1 MNNIDLSSK
10 LNGVCM
16 VAKHRVDL
24 NADLGEGCANDEALL
39 QLVSSANIACGFHA
53 GDAQTM
59 LQSVRWALK
68 YGVAIGA
75 HPSFPDR
82 ENFGRTAMQLP
93 PETVFAQV
101 VYQLGALAAIA
112 LAEGGKMVH
121 VKPHGML
128 YNQAATDAVLADA
141 IARAVHR
148 VDPTLTLVGLAGSEL
163 IRAGERLGLKT
174 RQEVFADRRYQ
185 SNGNLVPRSEAD
197 ALIDSD
203 ERALQ
208 QTLMM
213 VQQQVVVSR
222 DAVRVPVQA
231 DTVCLHGDGE
241 HALAFARRLR
251 EAFRQ
256 QGIDVIA

>member
-1 MNNIDLSSK
+1 
-10 LNGVCM
+10 M
-16 VAKHRVDL
+16 VVDL

-59 LQSVRWALK
+59 QQSVRWALK

-93 PETVFAQV
+93 PETVYAQV
-101 VYQLGALAAIA
+101 VYQLGALAAVTR
-112 LAEGGKMVH
+112 AEGGKMVH

-128 YNQAATDAVLADA
+128 YNQAATDALLADA
-141 IARAVHR
+141 IARAVYD
-148 VDPTLTLVGLAGSEL
+148 VDPALRLVGLAGSEL
-163 IRAGERLGLKT
+163 IRAGERLGLQT

-185 SNGNLVPRSEAD
+185 SNGSLVPRSQTD
-197 ALIDSD
+197 AMIESD
-203 ERALQ
+203 ELALD
-208 QTLMM
+208 QTLAM
-213 VQQQVVVSR
+213 VREQKVLSR
-222 DAVRVPVQA
+222 EGVWVPVQA

-241 HALAFARRLR
+241 HALTFARRLR
-251 EAFRQ
+251 EAFGEQ
-256 QGIDVIA
+256 DIQVSAG

>member
-1 MNNIDLSSK
+1 MDVK
-10 LNGVCM
+10 TT
-16 VAKHRVDL
+16 VDL

-39 QLVSSANIACGFHA
+39 QLISSANIACGFHA

-59 LQSVRWALK
+59 RQSVRWALK

-101 VYQLGALAAIA
+101 VYQLGALAA
-112 LAEGGKMVH
+112 LCHAEGGEMVH

-128 YNQAATDAVLADA
+128 YNQAAADPLLADA
-141 IARAVHR
+141 IARAVCS
-148 VDPTLTLVGLAGSEL
+148 VNPTLRLVGLAGSEL
-163 IRAGERLGLKT
+163 IRAGDRLGLAT

-185 SNGNLVPRSEAD
+185 SDGTLVPRSQPD
-197 ALIDSD
+197 ALIESD
-203 ERALQ
+203 ELALR

-213 VQQQVVVSR
+213 VQLQTVISR
-222 DAVRVPVQA
+222 DKINVPVQA

-241 HALAFARRLR
+241 HALDFARRLR
-251 EAFRQ
+251 DAFREQ
-256 QGIDVIA
+256 DILVSAG

>member
-1 MNNIDLSSK
+1 
-10 LNGVCM
+10 M
-16 VAKHRVDL
+16 VVDL

-59 LQSVRWALK
+59 QQSVRWALK

-93 PETVFAQV
+93 PETVYAQV
-101 VYQLGALAAIA
+101 VYQLGALAAITR
-112 LAEGGKMVH
+112 AEGGKMVH

-128 YNQAATDAVLADA
+128 YNQAASDALLADA
-141 IARAVHR
+141 IARAVYD
-148 VDPTLTLVGLAGSEL
+148 VDPTLRLVGLAGSEL
-163 IRAGERLGLKT
+163 IRAGERLGLQT

-185 SNGNLVPRSEAD
+185 SNGTLVPRSQPD
-197 ALIDSD
+197 AMIESD
-203 ERALQ
+203 ELALD
-208 QTLMM
+208 QTLAM
-213 VQQQVVVSR
+213 VREQKVLSR
-222 DAVRVPVQA
+222 GGVWVPVQA

-241 HALAFARRLR
+241 HALTFARRLR
-251 EAFRQ
+251 EAFGERDIQ
-256 QGIDVIA
+256 VSAG